1 MPSALAPY
9 KAVIEAT
16 LALANKWRER
26 ISQGHVPKLP
36 GWTLLLSLLGC
47 LIALAILW
55 VCRDGGLSWWIG
67 VPTAIAVVVGG
78 VLLERAIE
86 RKYIKSQHGK

>member
-1 MPSALAPY
+1 MNQD
-9 KAVIEAT
+9 T
-16 LALANKWRER
+16 DT
-26 ISQGHVPKLP
+26 GKLP

-55 VCRDGGLSWWIG
+55 ACREEGLSWWIG
-67 VPTAIAVVVGG
+67 VPAAIAVVVGG

-86 RKYIKSQHGK
+86 RKYLPSRRSN